1 MRLSETEIQTRVEA
15 LAERCRDAGLAVTPQ
30 RLAIYRAL
38 LHSESHPDAEALY
51 EAVRAQIPNLS
62 LATVYKNLEAL
73 QELGIIREL
82 TPLHETARFDANLD
96 DHHHLVCTACKAVL
110 DLYDADLDG
119 LQLPTAR
126 AKGFLISHIRVQV
139 EGLCPACA
147 KRTRS

>member
-1 MRLSETEIQTRVEA
+1 MQLSETEMQTRLDA

-38 LHSESHPDAEALY
+38 LDSESHPDAEALY
-51 EAVRAQIPNLS
+51 ERVRAQIPNLS

-73 QELGIIREL
+73 QQLGVIREL

-96 DHHHLVCTACKAVL
+96 RHHHLVCTECKKVL
-110 DLYDADLDG
+110 DLYDRDLDS

-126 AKGFLISHIRVQV
+126 AMGFKVSNIRVQV
-139 EGLCPACA
+139 EGLCPDC
-147 KRTRS
+147 TRRAR